1 MFTRVVEV
9 NTKTGKGREVCNII
23 RDKALPILKNQP
35 GFVDE
40 ITLVST
46 NNPNR
51 VVALSFWKT
60 REDAQQYHNQQFQ
73 SITNLIRTHID
84 GDPKVET
91 YDLDTSTTHKIAA
104 GKAA

>member
-9 NTKTGKGREVCNII
+9 TTKNGKARELCSTI
-23 RDKALPILKNQP
+23 REKVLPILQSQN

-51 VVALSFWKT
+51 VVALSIWKSK
-60 REDAQQYHNQQFQ
+60 EDAERYHNQQFQ
-73 SITNLIRTHID
+73 SITNLLRNHLEH
-84 GDPKVET
+84 DPKVET
-91 YDLDTSTTHKIAA
+91 FDLEGSTVHKIAA